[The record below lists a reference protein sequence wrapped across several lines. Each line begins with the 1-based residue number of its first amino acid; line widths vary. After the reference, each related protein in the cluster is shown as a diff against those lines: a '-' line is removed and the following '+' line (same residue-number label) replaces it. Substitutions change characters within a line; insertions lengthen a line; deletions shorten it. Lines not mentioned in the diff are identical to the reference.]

1 MHNEL
6 LNFLKTHK
14 IFSALK
20 EDTIHQLQEKLTKT
34 DLNFEHVLFQQG
46 DTPDA
51 VYFLIQGKLE
61 VSIITINNQV
71 KIVGHIDE
79 GEVVGE
85 LAALANEPYPYTVK
99 ALRLCMVYKLPKK
112 DFLELCYQY
121 PSSMF
126 ETIYPLLSQS
136 NNIIQLLS
144 TDDSHNSIAIIPA
157 NINVSMDEFVEKL
170 TSTLLKNANILLF
183 SDYTN
188 QENSIDN
195 YELQN
200 KINHAEKYKKPSQQ
214 IIYLLK
220 SSHTPLAHIGLTK
233 ADKFYLVAN
242 ALSEPLI
249 DPVIKE
255 HIRKNKIG
263 EKLLPNLIIIH
274 PATTQMPRHTAVWL
288 QQIPFN
294 MHHHVRVDNIKHY
307 ERLVRFLQE
316 NANGLILG
324 GGGTRGWG
332 HIGAIK
338 ALCDQEHP
346 IDFIG
351 GTSVGAII
359 GGCYA
364 MRESY
369 EDTYT
374 KFSKIV
380 STSKN
385 SISWRSVTLPI
396 VSIFDSKSFTNANLE
411 VFENSLIED
420 LWLPFFCVSS
430 NLTNYS
436 EEIHKSGLLWEK
448 VRASSSIPGLI
459 PPMVIHGNIHFDGGL
474 LNNLPVD
481 IMWQFIGRKGKTI
494 GVELNSSMH
503 DNHKYHFPPVI
514 GFKQAVTTKMGINK
528 EIFKFPRFVDLF
540 LRGLLVG
547 SSAKAK
553 QNGQSATILVNLSLR
568 KFSLLKFSHK
578 QAQKMIEIGFLETMS
593 QLHQYENRNL

>member
-1 MHNEL
+1 ML
-6 LNFLKTHK
+6 KDLIDFLKAHK
-14 IFSALK
+14 IFSDLK
-20 EDTIHQLQEKLTKT
+20 EDAIHQLRDKSTKI
-34 DLNFEHVLFQQG
+34 DLSFDDILFQQG

-51 VYFLIQGKLE
+51 VYFLTHGKLE
-61 VSIITINNQV
+61 VSLITVNNQV
-71 KIVGHIDE
+71 KVVGHIDE

-85 LAALANEPYPYTVK
+85 LAALANEAYPYTVK
-99 ALRLCMVYKLPKK
+99 ALRPSTIYKLSRKV
-112 DFLELCYQY
+112 FLDLCYQY

-144 TDDSHNSIAIIPA
+144 TDELHNSIVIIAA
-157 NINVSMDEFVEKL
+157 NVTVSMDEFAKKL
-170 TSTLLKNANILLF
+170 ISLLLKDENILLF
-183 SDYTN
+183 SDYMN
-188 QENSIDN
+188 QENIGTEN
-195 YELQN
+195 ALIRKVNLTEQ
-200 KINHAEKYKKPSQQ
+200 YKKPNQQ

-220 SSHTPLAHIGLTK
+220 SSTTPLASIALTK
-233 ADKFYLVAN
+233 ADKYYLVTN

-249 DPVIKE
+249 DPLIKDY
-255 HIRKNKIG
+255 IRKKHIAT
-263 EKLLPNLIIIH
+263 KLLPHLIIIH
-274 PATTQMPRHTAVWL
+274 PETTQLPRHTSLWL
-288 QQIPFN
+288 EQIPFT
-294 MHHHVRVDNIKHY
+294 MHHHVRIDVTKHY
-307 ERLVRFLQE
+307 ERLIRFLQE
-316 NANGLILG
+316 KANGLILG

-346 IDFIG
+346 IDFVG

-374 KFSKIV
+374 KFNKIV

-396 VSIFDSKSFTNANLE
+396 VSVFDAKSFTNASLE
-411 VFENSLIED
+411 VFENCLIED

-436 EEIHKSGLLWEK
+436 EEIHKTGLLWEK
-448 VRASSSIPGLI
+448 IRASSSIPGLI
-459 PPMVIHGNIHFDGGL
+459 PPMVINGDIHFDGGL

-481 IMWQFIGRKGKTI
+481 IMWQLIGSKGKTI

-503 DNHKYHFPPVI
+503 DYHKYHFPPVI
-514 GFKQAVTTKMGINK
+514 GFKQALTAKMGMNRQIY
-528 EIFKFPRFVDLF
+528 KFPRFVDLF

-553 QNGQSATILVNLSLR
+553 QNGLSASILVNLSLK
-568 KFSLLKFSHK
+568 KFSLLKFSQK
-578 QAQKMIEIGFLETMS
+578 QAQQMIEIGFLETMS
-593 QLHQYENRNL
+593 QLHQYTNRNL